1 MKINLYILL
10 DGLPNLWVFLLSS
23 FLWDWKT
30 RSSRSYYHFDLTKKH
45 MHMSEIFGMC
55 LEIAFNS

>member
-10 DGLPNLWVFLLSS
+10 DGLPNLWMFWLSS
-23 FLWDWKT
+23 FLWDWNS
-30 RSSRSYYHFDLTKKH
+30 RSSRSYCLFDLTKKH
-45 MHMSEIFGMC
+45 MHMSAMFGMC